1 MTSYELSSGDII
13 RSKRVL
19 SMIQDLENQSN
30 DNDSLTTKELI
41 DKMRMKFNF
50 SEINQLKDTLKVS
63 LLLNKS
69 SEDFYKN
76 NIENNINNLKNF
88 GSLEISNIKKN
99 IEFPGLYFHK
109 KGYLVLLLSTFNDN
123 HLNNKILDFYKNKIK
138 LILDLT
144 RLNDCYVYRFY
155 YDNVT
160 RNEYLKIKRDS
171 HCLWTYHLKIG
182 NSFSYYRLTNFDH
195 NIIEMDSDYVEL
207 MFEDYQSKKR
217 RRGRSIDETNQI
229 ENKRIKLSKD
239 SEWSKEWISA
249 SKLRNF
255 MINDPLLD
263 WLEEYRINNI
273 YERPDKITCSSANY
287 HSVQSDTDFVSL
299 IKNQGNEFEELI
311 LEDLMKKYNNNI
323 VQIAESYQARD
334 KSKMDLTLEH
344 MKKGTPIIYQAVLHN
359 SENKTYGCPDFLI
372 RSDWINKLF
381 GDGSIIDQ
389 EDETIPAP
397 NLNANYHYVVLDIKC
412 STLHLNAD
420 GITMRNQGSVPAY
433 KAQLLIYNLALGI
446 LQGYFPI
453 KAYICGK
460 KWQYTSKNQHFQGL
474 NCYKKLG
481 VIDYGGVDAKY
492 FDKVEEALVW
502 LRKVRNEGHTW
513 SLLPQPTIRE
523 LYPNM
528 CNEMDGHW
536 RGIKSELADKLNE
549 ITQVLMCGPK
559 NRNTAFDNGVTS
571 WKDHDCNA
579 DTLGISGKIMP
590 GLINKILEINK
601 DSCDKTILP
610 MKISNNFK
618 DWQSKK
624 RLEFFIDFETLT
636 SLFTPMVIGSDDQVG
651 FDTQNYIFMIG
662 LGWEDPETG
671 KWQYQDFTVNKVNKD
686 EEERVI
692 TDMWS
697 TINELMNKYNIRQ
710 LPNFYHWSHAEPTC
724 YNKAL
729 ARHNFKWRQVNFC
742 DLLTVFKQE
751 PIVIKGN
758 LKYGLKGIAKAMHHH
773 NFIETIW
780 ESDNPCSN
788 GLTAMVLAWKVY
800 KKNKM
805 KDIHN
810 NPIIQDIIKYN
821 IIDCKVLWEIINY
834 LRNNHI

>member
-1 MTSYELSSGDII
+1 MTSNELSSGDII

-19 SMIQDLENQSN
+19 AMIHDLENQSN
-30 DNDSLTTKELI
+30 NNDSITTTELI
-41 DKMRMKFNF
+41 NQMKLKFN
-50 SEINQLKDTLKVS
+50 SAELDQLNETLKVS

-76 NIENNINNLKNF
+76 NIENNINNLKKL
-88 GSLEISNIKKN
+88 GSFEISSIKKN

-109 KGYLVLLLSTFNDN
+109 NGYLVLLLSTFNDN
-123 HLNNKILDFYKNKIK
+123 HLNKKILDFYKNKIK

-155 YDNVT
+155 YDNLS
-160 RNEYLKIKRDS
+160 RSEYLKIKRDT
-171 HCLWTYHLKIG
+171 HCLWTYSLKIG

-195 NIIEMDSDYVEL
+195 NIIIYDTEYVDL
-207 MFEDYQSKKR
+207 IFEKYQNKKR
-217 RRGRSIDETNQI
+217 KRGRSIDETTEV
-229 ENKRIKLSKD
+229 ENKKIKLTKD
-239 SEWSKEWISA
+239 NEWNKEWVSA

-273 YERPDKITCSSANY
+273 YERPDKLSCRSANFN
-287 HSVQSDTDFVSL
+287 SLQTDTDFVTL
-299 IKNQGNEFEELI
+299 IKNQGNDFEELI
-311 LEDLMKKYNNNI
+311 LEDLMKKYNDNI
-323 VQIAESYQARD
+323 IQVAESYQARD
-334 KSKMDLTLEH
+334 KSKMNLTLEY
-344 MKKGTPIIYQAVLHN
+344 MKKGIPIIYQAVLHN

-372 RSDWINKLF
+372 RSDWINKIF
-381 GDGSIIDQ
+381 GDGKIMNHDNEI
-389 EDETIPAP
+389 IPAP
-397 NLNANYHYVVLDIKC
+397 NLNGNYHYVVLDIKC
-412 STLHLNAD
+412 STLHLNSD
-420 GITMRNQGSVPAY
+420 GLTLRNQGSVPAY

-446 LQGYFPI
+446 LQGYFPTR
-453 KAYICGK
+453 AYICGK
-460 KWQYTSKNQHFQGL
+460 KWQYTSKSQHFEGL

-481 VIDYGGVDAKY
+481 IIDYSNTDSKY
-492 FDKVEEALVW
+492 FEKVEEALVW
-502 LRKVRNEGHTW
+502 IRRVRNEGHTW
-513 SLLPQPTIRE
+513 SLLPQPSIRE

-528 CNEMDGHW
+528 CNEMDGMW
-536 RGIKSELADKLNE
+536 RGLKFELAEKINE

-559 NRNTAFDNGVTS
+559 NRDKAFDNGVTS
-571 WKDHDCNA
+571 WKDENCNA
-579 DTLGISGKIMP
+579 ETLGISGKILP

-601 DSCDKTILP
+601 DSCDQKILP
-610 MKISNNFK
+610 LKIKNNFK
-618 DWQSKK
+618 NWQNKN

-636 SLFTPMVIGSDDQVG
+636 SLFTPMTIGSDEHIG

-662 LGWEDPETG
+662 LGWEDPNTHQ
-671 KWQYQDFTVNKVNKD
+671 WQYQDFTVNKVNKD
-686 EEERVI
+686 EEERII
-692 TDMWS
+692 TDMWK
-697 TINELMNKYNIRQ
+697 TVYQLMEKFNIVQ

-729 ARHNFKWRQVNFC
+729 IRHNFKWKQINFC
-742 DLLTVFKQE
+742 DLLQVFKKE

-758 LKYGLKGIAKAMHHH
+758 LKYGLKGIAKAMYHH

-800 KKNKM
+800 QKNKM
-805 KDIHN
+805 KDIHS

-821 IIDCKVLWEIINY
+821 IIDCRVLWEIINY
-834 LRNNHI
+834 LRINHL